1 MGTHVWVALVI
12 LLVFIVASIVIGL
25 LLDQSLGA
33 PLGHELRLEGEVP
46 YLLLVKVSSKLF
58 DFDLDLL
65 TILNELLLG
74 ALSASAAICQC
85 NEARLSADHWTV

>member
-1 MGTHVWVALVI
+1 
-12 LLVFIVASIVIGL
+12 LLIFIVASIVIGL
-25 LLDQSLGA
+25 LLDQSFGA
-33 PLGHELRLEGEVP
+33 SLGHELRLEGEVP

-74 ALSASAAICQC
+74 VLSASAAIC
-85 NEARLSADHWTV
+85 